1 LHVSQ
6 VYQDYSDVARERE
19 LTGKM
24 IAGIKNDIKRM
35 LQSTFPEVEKLVNVF
50 SRNDNDVCVFMK

>member
-1 LHVSQ
+1 
-6 VYQDYSDVARERE
+6 VARERE
-19 LTGKM
+19 FTGKM

-50 SRNDNDVCVFMK
+50 SRNDNDVCVSIK

>member
-1 LHVSQ
+1 MITQ
-6 VYQDYSDVARERE
+6 GYQDLSDVARERKF
-19 LTGKM
+19 TGKM